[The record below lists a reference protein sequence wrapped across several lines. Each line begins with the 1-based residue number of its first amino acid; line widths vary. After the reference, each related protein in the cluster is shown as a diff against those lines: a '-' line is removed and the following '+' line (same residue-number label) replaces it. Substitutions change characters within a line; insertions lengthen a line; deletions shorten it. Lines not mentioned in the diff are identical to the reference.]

1 MGIQSEDTAYRDI
14 TRYYNKDWNIEA
26 YKIARKQIKDDE
38 YNSLGIEGHSI
49 YFLYGET
56 EDGKLEVYVGRS
68 SETMNNTPVF
78 TRLYQ
83 HKTSTSERYREKW
96 DNAIAIKF
104 KDLEFDEM
112 RNLENYFYHSL
123 LDSVRLNNTEP
134 DTKRYTYE
142 SIKNKVEYIKEFV
155 NFILKEDVFKKD
167 KKQEAVKEVP
177 RLGYG
182 EEELKQSGKRIVD
195 KQSESV
201 TEVQTPKNIVEQTL
215 DLLPKNIWNPY
226 TTFLDLSSTSGEF
239 LKAVLN
245 RLLASDLYKG
255 TEYENTVART
265 LHIVSK
271 QLYGV
276 VLSDKSYELTT
287 KNLMNK
293 SNIIKIDEPYIQ
305 LNDIMKNFN
314 IISSDNQ
321 PKTKILNAKEKLR
334 ILGIKEN
341 TFEEYLKNKFNIED
355 KNMKFNVIIGN
366 PPYQQKT
373 KSIYNEFI
381 DSAIGLKPDAITM
394 IVKNNWLVSDTLK
407 STRNNMINMGLT
419 NIINYSEAGEIFNNI
434 GAAVT
439 IFGIQKG
446 YRDKTHYTEI
456 KKGKVIE
463 NYDENLRG
471 ARIIASNKIEQQIVN
486 RFSKI
491 SKNEDFSIKTYPS
504 EPFRITTNGRVGR
517 GESAYDLETYNER
530 SEKNNIAVIYMNE
543 QKKPYVKYIN
553 INDVPARAELAP
565 KYKVICGR
573 ILTKDNNIINNI
585 KLANP
590 NTVCSSSW
598 GVLFASDNLN
608 ETKAVEKYIKT
619 KLFRFLVRCF
629 SEDGVI
635 AVSAYRFSL
644 VPLQDFTSSSDIDW
658 SQSIADIDKKLYK
671 KYNLTDAEIS
681 YIEKTIKPMD
691 TEPSKPTNTEPS
703 KQKYT
708 PQDLEANYINRQLQ
722 QQSK

>member
-1 MGIQSEDTAYRDI
+1 
-14 TRYYNKDWNIEA
+14 
-26 YKIARKQIKDDE
+26 
-38 YNSLGIEGHSI
+38 
-49 YFLYGET
+49 
-56 EDGKLEVYVGRS
+56 
-68 SETMNNTPVF
+68 
-78 TRLYQ
+78 
-83 HKTSTSERYREKW
+83 
-96 DNAIAIKF
+96 
-104 KDLEFDEM
+104 
-112 RNLENYFYHSL
+112 
-123 LDSVRLNNTEP
+123 
-134 DTKRYTYE
+134 
-142 SIKNKVEYIKEFV
+142 
-155 NFILKEDVFKKD
+155 
-167 KKQEAVKEVP
+167 
-177 RLGYG
+177 
-182 EEELKQSGKRIVD
+182 
-195 KQSESV
+195 
-201 TEVQTPKNIVEQTL
+201 
-215 DLLPKNIWNPY
+215 
-226 TTFLDLSSTSGEF
+226 
-239 LKAVLN
+239 
-245 RLLASDLYKG
+245 
-255 TEYENTVART
+255 
-265 LHIVSK
+265 
-271 QLYGV
+271 
-276 VLSDKSYELTT
+276 
-287 KNLMNK
+287 
-293 SNIIKIDEPYIQ
+293 
-305 LNDIMKNFN
+305 
-314 IISSDNQ
+314 
-321 PKTKILNAKEKLR
+321 
-334 ILGIKEN
+334 
-341 TFEEYLKNKFNIED
+341 
-355 KNMKFNVIIGN
+355 
-366 PPYQQKT
+366 
-373 KSIYNEFI
+373 
-381 DSAIGLKPDAITM
+381 M

-407 STRNNMINMGLT
+407 ATRNNMINMGLT

-439 IFGIQKG
+439 IFGVQKG

-517 GESAYDLETYNER
+517 GESAYDLKTYNER

-671 KYNLTDAEIS
+671 KYNLTDDEIS
-681 YIEKTIKPMD
+681 YIEGTVKSMD

-708 PQDLEANYINRQLQ
+708 PQDVMANYINRQLQ